1 MNAPHDHAKLRGGAP
16 GESVQSHQRIQLT
29 GSVLGARPHVYA
41 GRLVEDEAKR
51 TRVNNDQ
58 INSCGPYP

>member
-1 MNAPHDHAKLRGGAP
+1 MDTPHDHAKHRGGAP
-16 GESVQSHQRIQLT
+16 GESVQSHQPIQLT

-58 INSCGPYP
+58 FNSCGPYP